1 MRYLKDLRVIL
12 ALVLVI
18 TLIGAGL
25 GFYFVTKGH
34 KTVIAEKDATIQNL
48 NAQISNVEVT
58 VPVAILA
65 TDVVRGKIVEEADIT
80 YVEIPE
86 SAAGLCLRDF
96 SEIQP
101 SVQGET
107 IYYKS
112 DLSAGSFLTKDC
124 FYSEVLTSDLRYY
137 DVVTHQNP
145 IGLEADTY
153 VDIRI
158 QLPMGDDYV
167 GLSHKRIIQLNSGVL
182 KLILNEEEIH
192 IYNSM
197 LVDSML
203 YPGTQIYAVEYVE
216 GGIQDAAIA
225 FYPISSTIYSVA
237 ESDPNLLS
245 AIQQDIQLRRQAM
258 EGKLDS
264 ANMGLSEKDAENLNK
279 ILSGGRESILKVLSA
294 SQKQVDKEKAEYA
307 KQQAKEAAK
316 AAKQ

>member
-12 ALVLVI
+12 SLVLVI

-25 GFYFVTKGH
+25 GFYFVTKSH
-34 KTVIAEKDATIQNL
+34 KTVIAEKDTQIQNL

-58 VPVAILA
+58 IPVAVLA
-65 TDVVRGKIVEEADIT
+65 TDVVKGKIVEEADIT

-86 SAAGLCLRDF
+86 SAANLCLRDF
-96 SEIQP
+96 SEITPTQ
-101 SVQGET
+101 QGET

-112 DLSAGSFLTKDC
+112 DLSAGTFLTKDC
-124 FYSEVLTSDLRYY
+124 FYNEVLTSDLRYY
-137 DVVTHQNP
+137 DIVTHQNP
-145 IGLEADTY
+145 IGLEADSY

-216 GGIQDAAIA
+216 GGIQDAAIS

-245 AIQQDIQLRRQAM
+245 AIQQDIKLRRQSM
-258 EGKLDS
+258 EGKLATS
-264 ANMGLSEKDAENLNK
+264 GMGLSEKDMEELNK
-279 ILSGGRESILKVLSA
+279 VISKGRDNVLKVLSA
-294 SQKQVDKEKAEYA
+294 SQKQVDKEKEAYA
-307 KQQAKEAAK
+307 KEQAKLAAQ

>member
-34 KTVIAEKDATIQNL
+34 KTAIAEKDTQIQNL

-58 VPVAILA
+58 IPVAILA
-65 TDVVRGKIVEEADIT
+65 TDVVKGKIVEEADIT

-86 SAAGLCLRDF
+86 SAATLCMRDF
-96 SEIQP
+96 SEITP
-101 SVQGET
+101 AQGET

-112 DLSAGSFLTKDC
+112 DLSAGTFLTKDC

-137 DVVTHQNP
+137 DIVTHQNP

-167 GLSHKRIIQLNSGVL
+167 GLSHKRIVQLNSGVL

-216 GGIQDAAIA
+216 GGIQDAAIS

-237 ESDPNLLS
+237 ENDPNLLS
-245 AIQQDIQLRRQAM
+245 AIQQDIRLRRQAM
-258 EGKLDS
+258 EGKL
-264 ANMGLSEKDAENLNK
+264 AAGGIGLSEQDMENINGV
-279 ILSGGRESILKVLSA
+279 ISRGRENILKVMSA
-294 SQKQVDKEKAEYA
+294 SQQQVDREKEEYA
-307 KQQAKEAAK
+307 REQARLAAEAAK
-316 AAKQ
+316 Q

>member
-25 GFYFVTKGH
+25 GFYFMTNSH
-34 KTVIAEKDATIQNL
+34 KSAIAEKETQIQNL
-48 NAQISNVEVT
+48 NAQISNVEIT
-58 VPVAILA
+58 IPVAVLA
-65 TDVVRGKIVEEADIT
+65 TDVVKGKIVEEADIT

-86 SAAGLCLRDF
+86 SAAGLCMKDF
-96 SEIQP
+96 SEITP
-101 SVQGET
+101 TTPGET

-112 DLSAGSFLTKDC
+112 DLSAGTFLTKDC

-137 DVVTHQNP
+137 DIVTHQNP

-245 AIQQDIQLRRQAM
+245 AIQQDIRLRRQSM
-258 EGKLDS
+258 EGKLELS
-264 ANMGLSEKDAENLNK
+264 GMGLSEKDLENLNQVISK
-279 ILSGGRESILKVLSA
+279 GRNSILQVLSK
-294 SQKQVDKEKAEYA
+294 SQQQVDREKEAYA
-307 KQQAKEAAK
+307 KEQARLAAEAAK
-316 AAKQ
+316 Q

>member
-34 KTVIAEKDATIQNL
+34 KSAIAEKDTQIQNL

-58 VPVAILA
+58 IPVAILA
-65 TDVVRGKIVEEADIT
+65 TDVVKGKIVEEADIT

-86 SAAGLCLRDF
+86 SAASLCMRDF
-96 SEIQP
+96 SEITP
-101 SVQGET
+101 VQGET

-112 DLSAGSFLTKDC
+112 DLSAGTFLTQDC

-137 DVVTHQNP
+137 DIVTHQNP
-145 IGLEADTY
+145 IGLEANSY

-245 AIQQDIQLRRQAM
+245 AIQQDIRLRRQSM
-258 EGKLDS
+258 EGKLEL
-264 ANMGLSEKDAENLNK
+264 AGMGLSEKDMENLNK
-279 ILSGGRESILKVLSA
+279 VISTGRSNILQVLSK
-294 SQKQVDKEKAEYA
+294 SQQQVDREKEEYA
-307 KQQAKEAAK
+307 REQARIAAEQAK
-316 AAKQ
+316 Q

>member
-1 MRYLKDLRVIL
+1 MKYLKDLRVIL

-25 GFYFVTKGH
+25 GFYFVTNNNKQVVAD
-34 KTVIAEKDATIQNL
+34 KEAQIQNL
-48 NAQISNVEVT
+48 NAQLSNIEVT
-58 VPVAILA
+58 IPVAILA

-86 SAAGLCLRDF
+86 SAAALCLRDF
-96 SEIQP
+96 SEITP
-101 SVQGET
+101 AQGET

-112 DLSAGSFLTKDC
+112 DLSAGTFLTQDC

-137 DVVTHQNP
+137 DIVTHQNP
-145 IGLEADTY
+145 IGLETDSY

-167 GLSHKRIIQLNSGVL
+167 GLAHKRVIQLNSGVL
-182 KLILNEEEIH
+182 KLVLNEEEIH

-216 GGIQDAAIA
+216 GGIQDSAIS

-245 AIQQDIQLRRQAM
+245 AIQQDIKLRRQSM
-258 EGKLDS
+258 EGKL
-264 ANMGLSEKDAENLNK
+264 ATAGMGLPEGDLEELNK
-279 ILSGGRESILKVLSA
+279 VISKGRENVLKVMSA
-294 SQKQVDKEKAEYA
+294 SQKQVDKEKEAYA

>member
-25 GFYFVTKGH
+25 GFYFVTRNNKQVVAD
-34 KTVIAEKDATIQNL
+34 KETKIQEL
-48 NAQISNVEVT
+48 NAQLSSIEAT
-58 VPVAILA
+58 IPVVILA
-65 TDVVRGKIVEEADIT
+65 TDVVKGKIVEEADIT

-86 SAAGLCLRDF
+86 SAAALCLRDF
-96 SEIQP
+96 SELTP
-101 SVQGET
+101 AQGET
-107 IYYKS
+107 MYYKS
-112 DLSAGSFLTKDC
+112 DLSAGTFLTRDC

-137 DVVTHQNP
+137 DIVTHQNP
-145 IGLEADTY
+145 IGLEADSY

-245 AIQQDIQLRRQAM
+245 AIQQDIRLRRQSM
-258 EGKLDS
+258 EGKLEV
-264 ANMGLSEKDAENLNK
+264 AGMGLSEKDMENLNK
-279 ILSGGRESILKVLSA
+279 IISSGRSNILQVLSK
-294 SQKQVDKEKAEYA
+294 SQQQVDKEKEEYA
-307 KQQAKEAAK
+307 REQARLAAEAAK
-316 AAKQ
+316 Q

>member
-25 GFYFVTKGH
+25 GFYFITKGH
-34 KTVIAEKDATIQNL
+34 KTAIEEKEATIQNL
-48 NAQISNVEVT
+48 NAQISNIEVT
-58 VPVAILA
+58 IPVAVLA
-65 TDVVRGKIVEEADIT
+65 TDVVKGKIVEEADIT

-86 SAAGLCLRDF
+86 SAANLCLRDF
-96 SEIQP
+96 SELTPQSP
-101 SVQGET
+101 GET

-112 DLSAGSFLTKDC
+112 DLSAGTFLTKDC
-124 FYSEVLTSDLRYY
+124 FYNEVLTSDLRYY
-137 DVVTHQNP
+137 DIVTHQNP
-145 IGLEADTY
+145 IGLEADSY

-225 FYPISSTIYSVA
+225 FYPVSSTIYSVA

-258 EGKLDS
+258 EGKLS
-264 ANMGLSEKDAENLNK
+264 NANIGLSEQDRENLNSV
-279 ILSGGRESILKVLSA
+279 ISQGRENILRVLSA
-294 SQKQVDKEKAEYA
+294 SQQQVDREKEEWARE
-307 KQQAKEAAK
+307 QARLAAEAAV
-316 AAKQ
+316 Q

>member
-1 MRYLKDLRVIL
+1 MKDLRVIL

-34 KTVIAEKDATIQNL
+34 KTAIAEKDTQIQNL

-58 VPVAILA
+58 IPVAILA
-65 TDVVRGKIVEEADIT
+65 TDVVKGKIVEEADIT

-86 SAAGLCLRDF
+86 SAATLCMRDF
-96 SEIQP
+96 SEITP
-101 SVQGET
+101 AQGET

-112 DLSAGSFLTKDC
+112 DLSAGTFLTKDC

-137 DVVTHQNP
+137 DIVTHQNP

-167 GLSHKRIIQLNSGVL
+167 GLSHKRIVQLNSGVL

-216 GGIQDAAIA
+216 GGIQDAAIS

-237 ESDPNLLS
+237 ENDPNLLS
-245 AIQQDIQLRRQAM
+245 AIQQDIRLRRQAM
-258 EGKLDS
+258 EGKL
-264 ANMGLSEKDAENLNK
+264 AAGGIGLSEQDMENINGV
-279 ILSGGRESILKVLSA
+279 ISRGRENILKVMSA
-294 SQKQVDKEKAEYA
+294 SQQQVDREKEEYA
-307 KQQAKEAAK
+307 REQARLAAEAAK
-316 AAKQ
+316 Q

>member
-12 ALVLVI
+12 ALVLVV

-25 GFYFVTKGH
+25 GFYFVTKSH
-34 KTVIAEKDATIQNL
+34 KTALMEKDTQIQNL
-48 NAQISNVEVT
+48 NAQISNVEIT

-65 TDVVRGKIVEEADIT
+65 TDVVKGKIVEEADIT

-86 SAAGLCLRDF
+86 SAATLCMRDF
-96 SEIQP
+96 SEITP
-101 SVQGET
+101 TQGET

-112 DLSAGSFLTKDC
+112 DLSAGTFLTKDC
-124 FYSEVLTSDLRYY
+124 FYNEVLTSDLRYY
-137 DVVTHQNP
+137 DIVTHQNP
-145 IGLEADTY
+145 IGLEADSY

-167 GLSHKRIIQLNSGVL
+167 GLAHKRVIQLNSGVL

-216 GGIQDAAIA
+216 GGIQDAAIS

-245 AIQQDIQLRRQAM
+245 AIQQDIQFRRQSM
-258 EGKLDS
+258 EGKLALS
-264 ANMGLSEKDAENLNK
+264 GMGLSEKDMEELNK
-279 ILSGGRESILKVLSA
+279 VISKGRENVLKVMSA
-294 SQKQVDKEKAEYA
+294 SQKQVDKEKEEYA
-307 KQQAKEAAK
+307 RQKALEAAQ

>member
-12 ALVLVI
+12 AIVLVI
-18 TLIGAGL
+18 TLVGAGL
-25 GFYFVTKGH
+25 GFYFVTSNNK
-34 KTVIAEKDATIQNL
+34 KVIADKDSQIQNL
-48 NAQISNVEVT
+48 SAQISNIELT

-86 SAAGLCLRDF
+86 SAAALCMKDF

-112 DLSAGSFLTKDC
+112 DLSAGTFLTNDC

-167 GLSHKRIIQLNSGVL
+167 GLAHKRVIQLNSGVL

-197 LVDSML
+197 LVDSIL

-216 GGIQDAAIA
+216 GGIQDAAISY
-225 FYPISSTIYSVA
+225 YPISSTVYSVA
-237 ESDPNLLS
+237 EGDPNLLS
-245 AIQQDIQLRRQAM
+245 AIQQDIQLRRQSM
-258 EGKLDS
+258 EGKLATS
-264 ANMGLSEKDAENLNK
+264 GMGLSEKDMEELNK
-279 ILSGGRESILKVLSA
+279 VISKGRENVLKVMTA
-294 SQKQVDKEKAEYA
+294 SQKQVDKEKEEYA
-307 KQQAKEAAK
+307 KQKAKEAAK

>member
-12 ALVLVI
+12 SLVLVI

-25 GFYFVTKGH
+25 GFYFVTKNN
-34 KTVIAEKDATIQNL
+34 KQVVADKDAQIQNL
-48 NAQISNVEVT
+48 NAQLSNVEVT
-58 VPVAILA
+58 IPVAILA

-86 SAAGLCLRDF
+86 SAAALCLRDF
-96 SEIQP
+96 SEITP
-101 SVQGET
+101 VQGET

-137 DVVTHQNP
+137 DIVTHQNP
-145 IGLEADTY
+145 IGLEADSY

-245 AIQQDIQLRRQAM
+245 AIQQDIRLRRQSM
-258 EGKLDS
+258 EGKLELS
-264 ANMGLSEKDAENLNK
+264 GMGLSEKDLENLNQVISK
-279 ILSGGRESILKVLSA
+279 GRNSILQVLSK
-294 SQKQVDKEKAEYA
+294 SQQQVDREKEAYA
-307 KQQAKEAAK
+307 KEQARLAAEAAK
-316 AAKQ
+316 Q

>member
-12 ALVLVI
+12 AIVLVI

-25 GFYFVTKGH
+25 GFYFVTKSH
-34 KTVIAEKDATIQNL
+34 KAAIAEKDGQIQNL
-48 NAQISNVEVT
+48 NAQISNVEIT

-65 TDVVRGKIVEEADIT
+65 TDVVKGKMVEEADIT

-86 SAAGLCLRDF
+86 SAAALCVRDF
-96 SEIQP
+96 SEIHP
-101 SVQGET
+101 TVQGET

-112 DLSAGSFLTKDC
+112 DLSAGTFLTADC

-137 DVVTHQNP
+137 DIVTHQNP
-145 IGLEADTY
+145 IGLEADSY
-153 VDIRI
+153 VDVRI

-167 GLSHKRIIQLNSGVL
+167 GLAHKRVIQLNSGVL

-197 LVDSML
+197 LVDSII

-216 GGIQDAAIA
+216 GGIQDAAISY
-225 FYPISSTIYSVA
+225 YPISSTIYSVA
-237 ESDPNLLS
+237 EGDPNLLS
-245 AIQQDIQLRRQAM
+245 AIQQDIQLRRQSM
-258 EGKLDS
+258 EGKLQ
-264 ANMGLSEKDAENLNK
+264 AGGIGLSEKDMENINGVISK
-279 ILSGGRESILKVLSA
+279 GRENVLKVMSA
-294 SQKQVDKEKAEYA
+294 SQKQVDKEKEEYA
-307 KQQAKEAAK
+307 KQKAKEAAE